1 MRPDETLYLMYH
13 ELETP
18 GRPLSQSEPG
28 YVRYVLTA
36 QKFCEQMD
44 WLQREGI
51 RGLSVSQALTEDHP
65 RGIVITF
72 DDGCESDLSVAV
84 PLLQKTGFG
93 ATFYITLG
101 FLGRPGYL
109 VPSQVREMGSAGFDI
124 GCHSMTHSYL
134 GDLDEAGLRR
144 EIAEAKTQLEDI
156 LGRPVYHFSCPGGR
170 WSPQVARVAEQ
181 AGYRSVA
188 SSRIAVNRSGSD
200 PFHLARVAVMRGME
214 LTAFQDLCHGRNLWQ
229 LQLRDFFRVAT
240 RRVLGNTLY
249 DRLRQRILESRSP
262 AKTPRG

>member
-1 MRPDETLYLMYH
+1 
-13 ELETP
+13 
-18 GRPLSQSEPG
+18 
-28 YVRYVLTA
+28 
-36 QKFCEQMD
+36 
-44 WLQREGI
+44 
-51 RGLSVSQALTEDHP
+51 
-65 RGIVITF
+65 
-72 DDGCESDLSVAV
+72 
-84 PLLQKTGFG
+84 
-93 ATFYITLG
+93 
-101 FLGRPGYL
+101 
-109 VPSQVREMGSAGFDI
+109 
-124 GCHSMTHSYL
+124 
-134 GDLDEAGLRR
+134 
-144 EIAEAKTQLEDI
+144 
-156 LGRPVYHFSCPGGR
+156 VYHFSCPGGR